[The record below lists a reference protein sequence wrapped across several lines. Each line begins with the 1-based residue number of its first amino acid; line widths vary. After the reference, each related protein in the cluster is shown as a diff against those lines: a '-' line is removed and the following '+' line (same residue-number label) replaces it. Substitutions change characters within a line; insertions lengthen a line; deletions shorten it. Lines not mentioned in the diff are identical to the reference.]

1 MSMAQGPSRLVL
13 TVIKNLTQT
22 SRREEK
28 AMATN
33 LVTLIMQFLTPDMIG
48 RIANTLGVGRSD
60 TATAVDAAVPAL
72 LAALTGVA
80 TQPGGPQKLANAAKQ
95 ESGVLDRFGSM
106 LGGGGQMSFVDRG
119 SQMLSSLLGDRDQSA
134 LANAVG
140 KYSGLQTGP
149 SSSLLGALVP
159 VVMGTIAQQQGGRVD
174 AGSIA
179 NLLTNQKDNI
189 AAALPSGLSR
199 LLGGTDLLEPLGD
212 TVRRT
217 TAAGGEAARAA
228 AAAVARTADDTRRSA
243 QAAVPSTNWLMWA
256 ILALAIAALLFYL
269 LARPG
274 EQVVQQG
281 VTTEQNIIVGG
292 LNLNQQVTDS
302 IGSLRTT
309 LNGITNAAS
318 AQAALPRLQ
327 QATAQLDKVSG
338 VLGQLSTGQRT
349 VLAGLINPVMPALNQ
364 LIDRVLAIPGV
375 AEIIKPTIDTL
386 KARLAVLAAA

>member
-60 TATAVDAAVPAL
+60 TATAIDAAVPAL

-119 SQMLSSLLGDRDQSA
+119 SPMTSAVLRDRGSQMLSSLLGDRDQSA

-149 SSSLLGALVP
+149 SSSLLGALAP

-189 AAALPSGLSR
+189 AAALPSG
-199 LLGGTDLLEPLGD
+199 
-212 TVRRT
+212 
-217 TAAGGEAARAA
+217 
-228 AAAVARTADDTRRSA
+228 
-243 QAAVPSTNWLMWA
+243 
-256 ILALAIAALLFYL
+256 
-269 LARPG
+269 
-274 EQVVQQG
+274 
-281 VTTEQNIIVGG
+281 
-292 LNLNQQVTDS
+292 
-302 IGSLRTT
+302 
-309 LNGITNAAS
+309 
-318 AQAALPRLQ
+318 
-327 QATAQLDKVSG
+327 
-338 VLGQLSTGQRT
+338 
-349 VLAGLINPVMPALNQ
+349 
-364 LIDRVLAIPGV
+364 
-375 AEIIKPTIDTL
+375 
-386 KARLAVLAAA
+386 

>member
-1 MSMAQGPSRLVL
+1 MAQGPSRLAL
-13 TVIKNLTQT
+13 NVIENLTQT

-48 RIANTLGVGRSD
+48 RIANTLGVGRND

-80 TQPGGPQKLANAAKQ
+80 VRPGGPQKLASAAKQ
-95 ESGVLDRFGSM
+95 ESGVLDKFGSM
-106 LGGGGQMSFVDRG
+106 LGGGGQTSFVDRG

-140 KYSGLQTGP
+140 KYSGLQTGA
-149 SSSLLGALVP
+149 SSSLLGALAP
-159 VVMGTIAQQQGGRVD
+159 VVMGAIAQQQGGRVD

-179 NLLTNQKDNI
+179 NLLTNQKNNI
-189 AAALPSGLSR
+189 AEALPSGFSR

-212 TVRRT
+212 TIRRT
-217 TAAGGEAARAA
+217 TATGGEAARAA

-243 QAAVPSTNWLMWA
+243 QAAASSTNWLMWA
-256 ILALAIAALLFYL
+256 IPALAIAALLFYL

-281 VTTEQNIIVGG
+281 LTTAQNITVAGMNVGK
-292 LNLNQQVTDS
+292 QVTDTVA
-302 IGSLRTT
+302 GLRTT
-309 LNGITNAAS
+309 LGSITDPAS
-318 AQAALPRLQ
+318 AQAALPQLRE
-327 QATAQLDKVSG
+327 ATAQLDKVTG
-338 VLGQLSTGQRT
+338 VLGQLSTSQRAII
-349 VLAGLINPVMPALNQ
+349 AGLVNPAMSALNQ
-364 LIDRVLAIPGV
+364 LFDRVLAIPGV
-375 AEIIKPTIDTL
+375 ADIIKPTIDALRVKLATL
-386 KARLAVLAAA
+386 TAV

>member
-95 ESGVLDRFGSM
+95 ETGVLDRFGSM
-106 LGGGGQMSFVDRG
+106 LGGGGQTSFVDRG

-134 LANAVG
+134 RANAVG

>member
-1 MSMAQGPSRLVL
+1 MAQGPSRLVL

-95 ESGVLDRFGSM
+95 ETGVLDRFGSM
-106 LGGGGQMSFVDRG
+106 LGGGGQTSFVDRG

>member
-95 ESGVLDRFGSM
+95 ETGVLDRFGSM
-106 LGGGGQMSFVDRG
+106 LGGGGQTSFVDRG

-217 TAAGGEAARAA
+217 TAAGGDAARAA

-243 QAAVPSTNWLMWA
+243 QAAAPSTNWLMWA

-269 LARPG
+269 LSRPG

>member
-1 MSMAQGPSRLVL
+1 
-13 TVIKNLTQT
+13 VIKNLKQT

-33 LVTLIMQFLTPDMIG
+33 LVSLIMQFLTPDMIG
-48 RIANTLGVGRSD
+48 RLANTLGVGRSD

-80 TQPGGPQKLANAAKQ
+80 AQPGGPQKLANAVKQ

-106 LGGGGQMSFVDRG
+106 LGGGGQASFVDRG
-119 SQMLSSLLGDRDQSA
+119 SQMLSSLLGDRSQNT
-134 LANAVG
+134 LANAGG

-149 SSSLLGALVP
+149 SSSLLGALAP
-159 VVMGTIAQQQGGRVD
+159 VIMGAISQQQSGRVD
-174 AGSIA
+174 ASSIT
-179 NLLTNQKDNI
+179 NLLMNQKDNI
-189 AAALPSGLSR
+189 AAALPSGFSR

-212 TVRRT
+212 AVRRT
-217 TAAGGEAARAA
+217 TTATGEAARAA

-243 QAAVPSTNWLMWA
+243 QAAAPSTNWLMWA
-256 ILALAIAALLFYL
+256 IPALALAALLFYL

-281 VTTEQNIIVGG
+281 VTTAQNIVVGG

-309 LNGITNAAS
+309 LNGITDAAS

-327 QATAQLDKVSG
+327 QATAQLDKVSD
-338 VLGQLSTGQRT
+338 VLGQLPTSQRA
-349 VLAGLINPVMPALNQ
+349 VLSGLINPVMPAINQ

-375 AEIIKPTIDTL
+375 AGIIKPTIDTL
-386 KARLAVLAAA
+386 KAKLALLAAA

>member
-1 MSMAQGPSRLVL
+1 
-13 TVIKNLTQT
+13 
-22 SRREEK
+22 
-28 AMATN
+28 MATN

-95 ESGVLDRFGSM
+95 ETGVLDRFGSM
-106 LGGGGQMSFVDRG
+106 LGGGGQTSFVDRG

-217 TAAGGEAARAA
+217 TAAGGDAARAA

-243 QAAVPSTNWLMWA
+243 QAAAPSTNWLMWA

>member
-95 ESGVLDRFGSM
+95 ETGVLDRFGSM
-106 LGGGGQMSFVDRG
+106 LGGGGQTSFVDRG

-302 IGSLRTT
+302 IGSLRTN

>member
-1 MSMAQGPSRLVL
+1 
-13 TVIKNLTQT
+13 
-22 SRREEK
+22 
-28 AMATN
+28 MATN

-60 TATAVDAAVPAL
+60 TATAVEAAVPAI

-80 TQPGGPQKLANAAKQ
+80 AQPGGPQKLANAAKQ

-106 LGGGGQMSFVDRG
+106 LSGGGGQTSFVDRG
-119 SQMLSSLLGDRDQSA
+119 SQMLSSLLGDRGQSA
-134 LANAVG
+134 LASAVG
-140 KYSGLQTGP
+140 KYSGLQAGP
-149 SSSLLGALVP
+149 SSSLLGALAP
-159 VVMGTIAQQQGGRVD
+159 VVMGAISQQQGGRVD
-174 AGSIA
+174 ASSIA
-179 NLLTNQKDNI
+179 NLLTSQKDNI
-189 AAALPSGLSR
+189 ASALPSGFSR

-212 TVRRT
+212 AVRRT
-217 TAAGGEAARAA
+217 TATGGEAARAA

-243 QAAVPSTNWLMWA
+243 QAAAPSTNWLMWA
-256 ILALAIAALLFYL
+256 IPALAIAALLFYL

-274 EQVVQQG
+274 EQAVQQG
-281 VTTEQNIIVGG
+281 VTTAQNIIVGG
-292 LNLNQQVTDS
+292 LNINQQVTDG

-309 LNGITNAAS
+309 LNGITDAAS

-338 VLGQLSTGQRT
+338 VLGQLSTSQRT

-386 KARLAVLAAA
+386 KAKLAVVAAA

>member
-95 ESGVLDRFGSM
+95 ETGVLDRFGSM
-106 LGGGGQMSFVDRG
+106 LGGGGQTSFVDRG

-243 QAAVPSTNWLMWA
+243 QASVPSTNWLMWA

>member
-95 ESGVLDRFGSM
+95 ETGVLDRFGSM
-106 LGGGGQMSFVDRG
+106 LGGGGQTSFVDRG

-243 QAAVPSTNWLMWA
+243 QAAAPSTNWLMWA